1 MGRKILKGQI
11 PRRNVKISQIINP
24 FYQFSGA
31 DFSQIRSCD
40 REGRLKHGHSEKVE
54 DVDYSTSRTRNNEVG
69 LKSARLQKEAKQ
81 QTDFFVSP
89 PRHRITMS
97 SSPAY
102 WQAGRFV
109 NSVYSLA
116 SKMIKWIKYL
126 TACK

>member
-31 DFSQIRSCD
+31 DFSQIRSC
-40 REGRLKHGHSEKVE
+40 EVE